1 MLQIEQLSLDCDGR
15 KLTIDNS
22 DLGTIQSRAM
32 SGMLGVQEL
41 NIINSKIDKV
51 GPGAGAG
58 AGAGGDPWLA
68 GAGECDQ
75 SGDPGQEDPPG
86 GQPLAGCST
95 GLRLYG
101 IHRENSVVDIIYC
114 IDFDLEFG
122 WHRD

>member
-1 MLQIEQLSLDCDGR
+1 
-15 KLTIDNS
+15 
-22 DLGTIQSRAM
+22 M

-58 AGAGGDPWLA
+58 AGAGAGGDPWLA

-75 SGDPGQEDPPG
+75 PGDPGQENPPG

-101 IHRENSVVDIIYC
+101 ITEKIVLWNVDIILS
-114 IDFDLEFG
+114 IVLIF
-122 WHRD
+122 

>member
-1 MLQIEQLSLDCDGR
+1 
-15 KLTIDNS
+15 
-22 DLGTIQSRAM
+22 M

-51 GPGAGAG
+51 GPGPG

-101 IHRENSVVDIIYC
+101 IYRENSVVDIILS
-114 IDFDLEFG
+114 IVLI
-122 WHRD
+122 

>member
-1 MLQIEQLSLDCDGR
+1 
-15 KLTIDNS
+15 
-22 DLGTIQSRAM
+22 M

-51 GPGAGAG
+51 GPGAGPGAG

-75 SGDPGQEDPPG
+75 PGDPGQEDPPG

-101 IHRENSVVDIIYC
+101 IYRENSADILIYC
-114 IDFDLEFG
+114 TDLIIDILEFG
-122 WHRD
+122 RHRG